1 MIYDN
6 MCELQVREVRV
17 NLQANVILV
26 RVRICVI
33 RIRFCNQKCLRNR
46 DNYLLIF

>member
-17 NLQANVILV
+17 NLQANVGLV
-26 RVRICVI
+26 RVILYASFEYDFVI
-33 RIRFCNQKCLRNR
+33 KNV
-46 DNYLLIF
+46 